1 MDNLT
6 NNSDKLKIARRIGL
20 VVIAL
25 GILALLIYFVYLT
38 ATQSLTNLESVL
50 L

>member
-20 VVIAL
+20 VVIAR
-25 GILALLIYFVYLT
+25 YL
-38 ATQSLTNLESVL
+38 SFINLFRVPNSNTKFD
-50 L
+50 